1 MRGGPQ
7 PLGSSDHSLL
17 ARLGELRDWL
27 AATEVAAAVEA
38 AAALSAT
45 ERCADV
51 VRKASTL
58 PKPPLLPPRRLAF
71 VTPSLSSVLVPT
83 RPQALPRLR
92 EAVAQ
97 DGSSLEPMD
106 AETSAQ
112 VAELLTCIERDLGGA
127 A

>member
-1 MRGGPQ
+1 MRSARRAFFP
-7 PLGSSDHSLL
+7 SLL
-17 ARLGELRDWL
+17 
-27 AATEVAAAVEA
+27 
-38 AAALSAT
+38 SS
-45 ERCADV
+45 RCVV
-51 VRKASTL
+51 VRLS
-58 PKPPLLPPRRLAF
+58 RRL
-71 VTPSLSSVLVPT
+71 LSSVLVPT
-83 RPQALPRLR
+83 RPQALPMLR

>member
-1 MRGGPQ
+1 
-7 PLGSSDHSLL
+7 
-17 ARLGELRDWL
+17 
-27 AATEVAAAVEA
+27 VEA

-51 VRKASTL
+51 VRK
-58 PKPPLLPPRRLAF
+58 
-71 VTPSLSSVLVPT
+71 
-83 RPQALPRLR
+83 ALPRLR

>member
-1 MRGGPQ
+1 
-7 PLGSSDHSLL
+7 
-17 ARLGELRDWL
+17 
-27 AATEVAAAVEA
+27 VEA

-45 ERCADV
+45 ERGADA
-51 VRKASTL
+51 VRE
-58 PKPPLLPPRRLAF
+58 
-71 VTPSLSSVLVPT
+71 
-83 RPQALPRLR
+83 ALPMLR